1 MRIFPVFGQTGDG
14 EVLEWKTYGINKLP
28 VLLFDD
34 IATLTE
40 NK

>member
-1 MRIFPVFGQTGDG
+1 MRLFPVFGQRGDG
-14 EVLEWKTYGINKLP
+14 EVLGWKTYGINKLS

-34 IATLTE
+34 IVTLTE